1 MIENGDKATVES
13 FSDLSSILQSPN
25 HCREP
30 GTLGRHFADRCST
43 MLTMLTKATTG
54 TPHYM
59 SPEMVAWLDLHGMT
73 RTPSEP
79 FGALRI
85 LGAFHFSFQSFQVCG
100 EVYGAASDAWA
111 LGVCPN
117 LRACQP
123 GKIVSMSA
131 IHESERQEHSEIDML
146 SSSRRFSQDFAL
158 FQVSHVFFAEIR
170 ANPSRFRQGLY
181 EMASLRRPFE
191 VEPWGFPIDATCV
204 RASHCNDCS
213 RL

>member
-1 MIENGDKATVES
+1 MTRMIENGDKATVES

-30 GTLGRHFADRCST
+30 GTLGRHVADRCST

-73 RTPSEP
+73 RSPSEP
-79 FGALRI
+79 FGSWVHFI
-85 LGAFHFSFQSFQVCG
+85 SHFSHFSHFRYVVKFMAQQAMHGRWECVQISERV
-100 EVYGAASDAWA
+100 S
-111 LGVCPN
+111 
-117 LRACQP
+117 RA
-123 GKIVSMSA
+123 KSS
-131 IHESERQEHSEIDML
+131 HESERQEHSEIDML